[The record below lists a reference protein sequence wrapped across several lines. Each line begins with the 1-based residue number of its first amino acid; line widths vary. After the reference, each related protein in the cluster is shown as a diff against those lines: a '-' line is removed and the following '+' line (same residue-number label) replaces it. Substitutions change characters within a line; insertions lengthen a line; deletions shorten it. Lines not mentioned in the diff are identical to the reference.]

1 MPDSQSPDT
10 PAYARLESRFQRLN
24 ALGEA
29 QEVLHWDMS
38 TVMPRGGHESRAE
51 QLAELAAVY
60 HGMLTDSETGDL
72 IAAAEAAEALAAE
85 GMAVAVVSMPSW
97 ELFEAQ
103 DADYR
108 ALTLGTAPRIAV
120 EAAGKFGWTRY
131 VATEDDVIG
140 MTGFGASA
148 PIDRLYQ
155 EFGITPEAIIARARL
170 VTGH

>member
-1 MPDSQSPDT
+1 
-10 PAYARLESRFQRLN
+10 
-24 ALGEA
+24 
-29 QEVLHWDMS
+29 
-38 TVMPRGGHESRAE
+38 
-51 QLAELAAVY
+51 
-60 HGMLTDSETGDL
+60 
-72 IAAAEAAEALAAE
+72 
-85 GMAVAVVSMPSW
+85 MPSW